1 MDHESRISSE
11 LLVAK
16 NIPLKHQPTHETHSK
31 DTPDLSF
38 TRHATITAQN
48 TKSEQ
53 KMASRS
59 LYEILRR
66 KKKGASRNFSIPWN
80 RRVSNPQPRPMSK
93 GLRASADVLI
103 DGRWRC
109 QLL

>member
-16 NIPLKHQPTHETHSK
+16 NIPLKHQPTHETHSTNNQ

-59 LYEILRR
+59 LYEILRGG
-66 KKKGASRNFSIPWN
+66 KNNSSI
-80 RRVSNPQPRPMSK
+80 
-93 GLRASADVLI
+93 
-103 DGRWRC
+103 
-109 QLL
+109 